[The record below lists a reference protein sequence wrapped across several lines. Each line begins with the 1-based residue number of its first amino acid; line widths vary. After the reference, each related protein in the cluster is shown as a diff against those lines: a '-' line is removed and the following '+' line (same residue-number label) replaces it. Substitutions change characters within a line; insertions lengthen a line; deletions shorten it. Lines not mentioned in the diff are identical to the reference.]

1 MRNDD
6 EAPLSDDETAGGSL
20 RVLLVD
26 DEPVLFP
33 ILRRIIER
41 ARPDAIVVYASDVAS
56 ARWQIESTSLR
67 LILTDMCL
75 GEDGLGGVKI
85 VDMATAARVPV
96 VVVTGADTVKVDELI
111 RRGVPVIRKQSM
123 SQAEL
128 ARIVSEAFA

>member
-1 MRNDD
+1 MS
-6 EAPLSDDETAGGSL
+6 EDETNGGSL

-56 ARWQIESTSLR
+56 AKWQIESTSLR
-67 LILTDMCL
+67 LIFTDMCL
-75 GEDGLGGVKI
+75 GEDLAGGLQV
-85 VDMATAARVPV
+85 VEMAAAARVPV
-96 VVVTGADTVKVDELI
+96 VVVTGADSAKVDELM
-111 RRGVPVIRKQSM
+111 RRGVSVIRKQSM

-128 ARIVSEAFA
+128 ARIVSAAFA